1 MKMIL
6 AGAGVVLL
14 LCTALFIL
22 NERNNNLEL
31 QRNAALA
38 KSASLQAQIDS
49 AKLREKENAQTRS
62 NYLTALQA
70 NRESIDR
77 LSADLS
83 ARPERVYIRASCPT
97 VPEADG
103 SRRIEAETIEVD
115 ASTRQNIRRLEQDLL
130 VLRRDLGEVEA
141 WIDYCYET
149 VKNRSSE
156 TN

>member
-1 MKMIL
+1 MRVIL
-6 AGAGVVLL
+6 AGVGIIIL
-14 LCTALFIL
+14 LCSVIFIL
-22 NERNNNLEL
+22 NERNSNLKL
-31 QRNAALA
+31 QRNNVLA
-38 KSASLQAQIDS
+38 ENASLQSQIDS
-49 AKLREKENAQTRS
+49 AKLREKEDAQIRS

-77 LSADLS
+77 LSADLA
-83 ARPERVYIRASCPT
+83 ARPERVYIRASCPA

-103 SRRIEAETIEVD
+103 SRGIEAETIEVD
-115 ASTRQNIRRLEQDLL
+115 ASTRQNIRQLEQDLL
-130 VLRRDLGEVEA
+130 VLRRDIGEVEA

>member
-14 LCTALFIL
+14 LGTALFTL

-38 KSASLQAQIDS
+38 KSASLQAQIDE
-49 AKLREKENAQTRS
+49 AELREEQDAQTRS

-77 LSADLS
+77 LSADLA
-83 ARPERVYIRASCPT
+83 ARPERVYIRASCPA

-130 VLRRDLGEVEA
+130 ILRRDIGEVES